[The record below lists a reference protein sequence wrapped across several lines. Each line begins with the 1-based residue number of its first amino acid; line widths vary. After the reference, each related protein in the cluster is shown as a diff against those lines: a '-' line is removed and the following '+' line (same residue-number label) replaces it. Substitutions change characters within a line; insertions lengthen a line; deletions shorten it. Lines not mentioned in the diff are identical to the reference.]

1 MSIERRAHLDG
12 VAVGCM
18 VLLCAL
24 WGLQQVA
31 IKVANAGVSPI
42 LQGGLRSAGAVVLL
56 WAWSAWRG
64 QKLFA
69 RDGAFWPGIVAGLL
83 FAAEFLLIYTAL
95 VYTSASRGVLLLYA
109 APFWTA
115 VGLHLTV
122 PGERLT
128 RIQSVGLLCA
138 FAGVAV
144 AFADALRLPTWRELT
159 GDVMILVAGML
170 WAATTVVIRATPL
183 IRVPAAKTLFYQ
195 LGISALVLP
204 AASLLAGEPG
214 VVALT
219 PLVVGSLVF
228 QTVIVAFASYLT
240 WFWLITR
247 YPASRL
253 AAFSFLTPL
262 FGILAGGVLLAEPI
276 TPALVAALVLV
287 AGGINLV
294 NRKSGAA
301 PVRSPAPAGSGSD

>member
-1 MSIERRAHLDG
+1 
-12 VAVGCM
+12 M

-31 IKVANAGVSPI
+31 IKVANTGVSPI
-42 LQGGLRSAGAVVLL
+42 LQGGLRSAGAVALL
-56 WAWSAWRG
+56 WVWSAWRG
-64 QKLFA
+64 QRLFA
-69 RDGAFWPGIVAGLL
+69 RDGALWPGLVAGLL

-115 VGLHLTV
+115 IGLHLTV
-122 PGERLT
+122 PGERLA
-128 RIQSVGLLCA
+128 RVQGVGLACA
-138 FAGVAV
+138 FVGVAL
-144 AFADALRLPTWRELT
+144 AFTDALRLPTWRELT
-159 GDVMILVAGML
+159 GDLMILVAGML

-183 IRVPAAKTLFYQ
+183 IKVHAAKTLFYQ

-204 AASLLAGEPG
+204 LASLAAGEPG
-214 VVALT
+214 IVALT
-219 PLVVGSLVF
+219 PVVVTSLVF
-228 QTVIVAFASYLT
+228 QTVVVAFASYLT

-262 FGILAGGVLLAEPI
+262 FGVLAGGLILSEPI
-276 TPALVAALVLV
+276 TPALVAALALV
-287 AGGINLV
+287 AVGINLV
-294 NRKSGAA
+294 NRKAA
-301 PVRSPAPAGSGSD
+301 PAPADPHAAQKRA